1 LDTSSPPAYVIAGR
15 FKREYIL
22 PATGPV
28 ILDAPGGSL
37 LYAAGGMAVWDRDI
51 GLLTRVGEDLPRQWL
66 RDLERHGFNTQGVRI
81 LTESPD
87 MRYFASYTDF
97 EHVSETNPVSHFA
110 RREMT
115 VPKSLLG
122 YQPQAQ
128 KEREPHGPDILTPS
142 VADLPKEYLQTR
154 AVHICPMEFTTQS
167 QLAAAF
173 RGGTVT
179 AISLDPLHSLM
190 TRKLLRDLRLLLQ
203 GITIFLPSEG
213 ELRSLFWGETH
224 DLWEMVE
231 EIGSYGCEII
241 IVKRGVQ
248 GQLVYDV
255 AGKHRWEIGAYD
267 SRRVDPTG
275 AGDAFG
281 GGCLAGYQRTLEP
294 LEAALHGSVSA
305 SLKIEGSGALYPLEV
320 LPGLAQARY
329 EALRNTTREL

>member
-1 LDTSSPPAYVIAGR
+1 LDTSNPPAYVIAGR

-22 PATGPV
+22 PASGPV

-66 RDLERHGFNTQGVRI
+66 RDLERHGFNTQG
-81 LTESPD
+81 
-87 MRYFASYTDF
+87 
-97 EHVSETNPVSHFA
+97 
-110 RREMT
+110 EMT

-128 KEREPHGPDILTPS
+128 KEREPHVPDILTPS

-173 RGGTVT
+173 RSGTVT